1 MSILA
6 SGPRAED
13 LSLWLVDAFA
23 NFEHAYARWIESPLQ
38 YTGLTY
44 ARIRVLGVLS
54 RKGPQIMSALSDE
67 LVVSPRNITTLVDAL
82 EANGLV
88 RRHPHPTDRRAILV
102 ELTPQGVETYAIMYT
117 RHAEAVS
124 ELFSD
129 LSQADQRELLRL
141 LNLLYRTG
149 TQRSHRRIFRG
160 WGLGCDLIR
169 IGAAGLSA
177 G

>member
-1 MSILA
+1 MDALVLHSA
-6 SGPRAED
+6 QGAED
-13 LSLWLVDAFA
+13 LSLQLVEALA
-23 NFEHAYARWIESPLQ
+23 SFERAYARWVEAPLQ
-38 YTGLTY
+38 NSDFTY
-44 ARIRVLGVLS
+44 ARIRLLGVLN

-102 ELTPQGVETYAIMYT
+102 ELTPQSIETCAAMYT
-117 RHAEAVS
+117 QHAKAVS

-141 LNLLYRTG
+141 LNLLG
-149 TQRSHRRIFRG
+149 
-160 WGLGCDLIR
+160 
-169 IGAAGLSA
+169 AGLERR
-177 G
+177 GIIDEYPGNGV

>member
-1 MSILA
+1 MHTLALSSLRRDEGLSLQLIEALA
-6 SGPRAED
+6 S
-13 LSLWLVDAFA
+13 
-23 NFEHAYARWIESPLQ
+23 FERAYARWVEAPLQ
-38 YTGLTY
+38 NSNLTY
-44 ARIRVLGVLS
+44 ARMRVLGVLD

-117 RHAEAVS
+117 QHAEAVS

-129 LSQADQRELLRL
+129 LSQADQKELLRL
-141 LNLLYRTG
+141 LNLLG
-149 TQRSHRRIFRG
+149 MGLEHRGIIDEYPG
-160 WGLGCDLIR
+160 NEI
-169 IGAAGLSA
+169 
-177 G
+177 